1 MSKYMNKHLLDEASW
16 KWDEKL
22 VLQAWR
28 LLNLIREFE
37 EKSIEMYKAG
47 LMGGS
52 LHSYIGQEAVAAGMG
67 MVMEPQDYMT
77 MTYRGR
83 GQALA
88 KGADPYRLFAEMM
101 GRADG
106 YCQGKGGPMHIASS
120 ELGILGANG
129 IVGAGIP
136 IAVGAAFTSKLKKQ
150 QRVSVTFFGDG
161 ATNQGAFHEGLNLA
175 AVFKLPVVF
184 VCENNL
190 YSEMTPIKDS
200 LLNEHIA
207 ERGAAYRIPSVIVDG
222 NDIRAV
228 HEVGQEAMARARAG
242 GGPTFIEAKTYRL
255 VGHMFGDS
263 ESYRER
269 AEVERWRQKEPL
281 IQFKELC
288 LNLNLLPEET
298 LSAVTEE
305 IRNQIGDAYELARK
319 ASEPELEEIFT
330 HVY

>member
-1 MSKYMNKHLLDEASW
+1 MSEYMTKHVWNEASW
-16 KWDEKL
+16 NWDEDR

-37 EKSIEMYKAG
+37 EKSIEMYKEG

-67 MVMEPQDYMT
+67 MVMAEQDYMT

-88 KGADPYRLFAEMM
+88 KGADPFRLFAEMM
-101 GRADG
+101 GRIDG
-106 YCQGKGGPMHIASS
+106 YCKGKGGPMHIASP

-136 IAVGAAFTSKLKKQ
+136 IAVGAAFTSKLKKLE
-150 QRVSVTFFGDG
+150 RVSVTFFGDG

-190 YSEMTPIKDS
+190 YSEMTPIKES

-228 HEVGQEAMARARAG
+228 YEVGQEAMARARAG

-269 AEVERWRQKEPL
+269 AEVESWRKKEPL
-281 IQFKELC
+281 TQFRELC
-288 LNLNLLPEET
+288 RNRNLLSEES

-305 IRNQIGDAYELARK
+305 IRTQIGDAYERARK